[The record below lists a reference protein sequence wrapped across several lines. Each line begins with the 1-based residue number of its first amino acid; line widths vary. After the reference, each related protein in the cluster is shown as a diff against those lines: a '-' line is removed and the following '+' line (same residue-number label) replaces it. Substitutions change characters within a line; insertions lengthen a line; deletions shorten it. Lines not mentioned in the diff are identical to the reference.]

1 MAERKGR
8 LFSVAK
14 FVAVISIVLY
24 FVEPKKCNQE
34 TKYDIGE
41 WSEFL
46 WVNLFAIKSLYSF
59 IY

>member
-1 MAERKGR
+1 
-8 LFSVAK
+8 VAK

>member
-1 MAERKGR
+1 M
-8 LFSVAK
+8 AK

-46 WVNLFAIKSLYSF
+46 WVNLFAIKDRKSVV
-59 IY
+59 